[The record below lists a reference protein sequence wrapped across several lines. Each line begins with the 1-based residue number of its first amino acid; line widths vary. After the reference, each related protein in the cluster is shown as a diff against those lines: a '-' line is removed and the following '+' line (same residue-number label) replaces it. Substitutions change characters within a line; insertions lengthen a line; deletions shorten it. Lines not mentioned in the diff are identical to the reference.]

1 MNGEFCV
8 TLTREDNY
16 RFVLDFGSG
25 MAKTVSDEPEP
36 VGEDTGP
43 NPEQLLAAAVAN
55 CLAASLLFAV
65 RKFKGDPGHLSA
77 TAICKTGRNEK
88 NRLRVTGLDVA
99 ITLDAEPE
107 SLPHL
112 ERALAQFED
121 FCTVSQSVRS
131 GIPFTVS
138 VKSPDGRVLK

>member
-55 CLAASLLFAV
+55 CLAASFFLAV
-65 RKFKGDPGHLSA
+65 PNLKEDPGHLSE
-77 TAICKTGRNEK
+77 TAISRTGGNKK

-99 ITLDAEPE
+99 IT
-107 SLPHL
+107 
-112 ERALAQFED
+112 
-121 FCTVSQSVRS
+121 
-131 GIPFTVS
+131 
-138 VKSPDGRVLK
+138 